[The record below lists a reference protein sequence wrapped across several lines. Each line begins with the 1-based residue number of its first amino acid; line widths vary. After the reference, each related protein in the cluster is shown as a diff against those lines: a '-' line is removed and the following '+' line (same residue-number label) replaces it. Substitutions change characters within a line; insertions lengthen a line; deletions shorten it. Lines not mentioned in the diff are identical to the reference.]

1 MHLCVLAMT
10 KRISVLLLFS
20 TLHLLTKGHEFST
33 AGPKTFERLSFRK
46 TGSGVYRTLVFD
58 ARGTTLADV
67 HRFCVNSC
75 SRENCCDGFIL
86 NQNVL
91 DGGQS
96 RSHSLQADIA
106 PFHCYKTKSI
116 QYKPEVSCLFKLVCG
131 LWRHVFNYTF
141 TMPFTILY
149 FVFIL
154 YIIIY
159 IFLNI

>member
-1 MHLCVLAMT
+1 MHLCVLAIT
-10 KRISVLLLFS
+10 KRISLLLFS

-33 AGPKTFERLSFRK
+33 AGLKSFERLSFQK

-96 RSHSLQADIA
+96 
-106 PFHCYKTKSI
+106 FHCYKTKSL
-116 QYKPEVSCLFKLVCG
+116 QYKTRSVMLIQTGLVVT
-131 LWRHVFNYTF
+131 RAFNYTF
-141 TMPFTILY
+141 TMPFTIFCIY
-149 FVFIL
+149 L
-154 YIIIY
+154 YIYIY
-159 IFLNI
+159 FNI